1 MRNDKGLVKKKELK
15 LWKSF
20 SPPTSQ
26 CDTQHLIDVG
36 RRERKVVGEK
46 ERRNLMLEES
56 VIVFWVLKSALKSSS
71 KGPQTFEAV

>member
-1 MRNDKGLVKKKELK
+1 MRWDDMRNDKGLVKKKELK

-36 RRERKVVGEK
+36 HRERKVVE
-46 ERRNLMLEES
+46 EREENFDVRRECYS
-56 VIVFWVLKSALKSSS
+56 ILGLKIRS
-71 KGPQTFEAV
+71 